1 MAGICGRV
9 DGEIS
14 RIWNGGLTDL
24 REVGGREPKIGPS
37 KKVKSWRKRV
47 QEKDG
52 GESSSEK
59 LCKVFSY
66 LFYNRDP
73 QTTALKINFY
83 TKYPKSPN
91 PDFLIKLIN
100 SYLPYFPTWRP
111 SLLVR
116 VTLG

>member
-52 GESSSEK
+52 GKSSSEK
-59 LCKVFSY
+59 LRKVFSY
-66 LFYNRDP
+66 LFYSRDP
-73 QTTALKINFY
+73 QKAALKHIFTQKY
-83 TKYPKSPN
+83 KKTKAKQTH
-91 PDFLIKLIN
+91 F
-100 SYLPYFPTWRP
+100 
-111 SLLVR
+111 
-116 VTLG
+116 